1 MTTLAAMLGTWMGI
15 QAVRMTLAMI
25 IWNVAEDNTTYAGQ
39 VAAEVFVAGV
49 VGSFLVRLV
58 PLRRQAVWLG
68 ALFGLIVV
76 LRQALPGENASPAFA
91 FASWIVW
98 LCWLPAFI
106 RQAGR
111 AGLLRDAAT
120 GIILGVAVQIAG
132 EIALHGLDLEL
143 IDGPLSVIAALLLA
157 AAFVAALV
165 SVPDGNAPPS
175 GAWGALVVGPYLFL
189 ELTLLTGLGRIEV
202 DTRLPQVV
210 AQLAVALAFV
220 VALAL
225 AVVPIRRAVRVLI
238 VALGVAALAAGTA
251 YGAATLATIVLAQVG
266 LTIGLVGSFTSGPQR
281 LDGRVHLLSAVG
293 WIVFFALIFVFYSY
307 RDRVDFLWPI
317 AGAIVVLPSLLARET
332 TPPRT
337 LRPALAA
344 AATLLGAIVIAA
356 IPPANAHP
364 AARGGG
370 ELVVLTYNVHQG
382 LDYWSV
388 PSAAALVDRIES
400 ANADLVG
407 LQEVNRGWDLSAG
420 IDFFSYVRWRLPQYH
435 AAYGRMD
442 TALFG
447 NAILSR
453 YPITDSSYGILP
465 HLSSALNRGYVWAT
479 VDAPGGPLT
488 FVTTHFTAYEG
499 FDVERE
505 AQADAFAQFWAKR
518 PRSILAGDFNAHPQ
532 DVTITRLLSS
542 GLVDAGAAA
551 GIGSEFT
558 YSSGAPH
565 ERIDYVFVSP
575 EIRAVAA
582 QVLAGTASDHRP
594 VLVTLRLP

>member
-39 VAAEVFVAGV
+39 VAAEVFIAGV

-157 AAFVAALV
+157 AVFVAANL

-189 ELTLLTGLGRIEV
+189 ELTLVTGLGRIEV

-238 VALGVAALAAGTA
+238 
-251 YGAATLATIVLAQVG
+251 
-266 LTIGLVGSFTSGPQR
+266 
-281 LDGRVHLLSAVG
+281 
-293 WIVFFALIFVFYSY
+293 
-307 RDRVDFLWPI
+307 
-317 AGAIVVLPSLLARET
+317 
-332 TPPRT
+332 
-337 LRPALAA
+337 
-344 AATLLGAIVIAA
+344 
-356 IPPANAHP
+356 
-364 AARGGG
+364 
-370 ELVVLTYNVHQG
+370 
-382 LDYWSV
+382 
-388 PSAAALVDRIES
+388 
-400 ANADLVG
+400 
-407 LQEVNRGWDLSAG
+407 
-420 IDFFSYVRWRLPQYH
+420 
-435 AAYGRMD
+435 
-442 TALFG
+442 
-447 NAILSR
+447 
-453 YPITDSSYGILP
+453 
-465 HLSSALNRGYVWAT
+465 
-479 VDAPGGPLT
+479 
-488 FVTTHFTAYEG
+488 
-499 FDVERE
+499 
-505 AQADAFAQFWAKR
+505 
-518 PRSILAGDFNAHPQ
+518 
-532 DVTITRLLSS
+532 
-542 GLVDAGAAA
+542 
-551 GIGSEFT
+551 
-558 YSSGAPH
+558 
-565 ERIDYVFVSP
+565 
-575 EIRAVAA
+575 
-582 QVLAGTASDHRP
+582 
-594 VLVTLRLP
+594 

>member
-39 VAAEVFVAGV
+39 IAAEVFIAGV

-76 LRQALPGENASPAFA
+76 LRQALPGENTSPAFA

-120 GIILGVAVQIAG
+120 GIILG
-132 EIALHGLDLEL
+132 
-143 IDGPLSVIAALLLA
+143 
-157 AAFVAALV
+157 
-165 SVPDGNAPPS
+165 
-175 GAWGALVVGPYLFL
+175 
-189 ELTLLTGLGRIEV
+189 
-202 DTRLPQVV
+202 V

-251 YGAATLATIVLAQVG
+251 YGAASLATIVLAQVG

-453 YPITDSSYGILP
+453 HPITDSSYGILP

-505 AQADAFAQFWAKR
+505 AQAAAFAQFWAKR
-518 PRSILAGDFNAHPQ
+518 PRSILAGDVNAHP
-532 DVTITRLLSS
+532 
-542 GLVDAGAAA
+542 
-551 GIGSEFT
+551 
-558 YSSGAPH
+558 P
-565 ERIDYVFVSP
+565 
-575 EIRAVAA
+575 
-582 QVLAGTASDHRP
+582 
-594 VLVTLRLP
+594 